1 MRPELSRRTAA
12 AAAGLFLALGG
23 TAAGGGLVVRP
34 AHVELAPV
42 GERGATARLVVTGSG
57 AGRIRFRIRVE
68 DFVLSED
75 GQPER
80 RDGVSGSRSA
90 RPYLLVDPVEA
101 VADGAAPA
109 TVLVH
114 ASLPADASGSYW
126 ALLVIEGEPSTVE
139 VEGREIH
146 VAPRLLVPLT
156 LRAGETGHALLS
168 KPVLEI
174 VHSDGG
180 SCSVLLSVEN
190 PGDVALW
197 PRASVTVFARR
208 AEGAVTLAHEEL
220 PAFLSL
226 PRSVRTFRRETPCGE
241 AGAPGIG
248 VYGVVRWGDAA
259 GEKVDAVAALRPGD
273 VRAGP

>member
-1 MRPELSRRTAA
+1 MRSGVFRRAA
-12 AAAGLFLALGG
+12 LATAGLFLALGG

-34 AHVELAPV
+34 AHVELSPA
-42 GERGATARLVVTGSG
+42 GDRGATARLVVTGSG

-68 DFVLSED
+68 DFILSKD

-80 RDGVSGSRSA
+80 RDGVAGTRSA

-101 VADGAAPA
+101 VADGITPA

-126 ALLVIEGEPSTVE
+126 ALLVVEGEPAPVE
-139 VEGREIH
+139 VEGREVR

-168 KPVLEI
+168 KPALGI
-174 VHSDGG
+174 VRSDGG

-197 PRASVTVFARR
+197 PRASVTVFERR
-208 AEGAVTLAHEEL
+208 TEGTVTLAHEEL
-220 PAFLSL
+220 PEFLSL
-226 PRSVRTFRRETPCGE
+226 PQSVRTFRRETPCGE
-241 AGAPGIG
+241 AGASGVG
-248 VYGVVRWGDAA
+248 VYGVVRWGEAE
-259 GEKVDAVAALRPGD
+259 GEKADSVAALPPEG